1 MKIAIDAREFKK
13 GANTGLRAILYDF
26 LSHSGGGRHEFVF
39 FCNQQTD
46 LDAIPSPGEKV
57 VLRERITFF
66 WDQFTLPR
74 AIKESGADVFFSP
87 YVKTPFWR
95 VCPYVNAISDIIP
108 LVVSRYGGVTGFLE
122 KVHFYIYSFVCG
134 HRAVK
139 IVTLS
144 NNARAKVCKVF
155 SIRPEK
161 IKVVYPSV
169 DLGTFSSQEASR
181 EKEIIANY
189 ELDEPYILYSGN
201 FKPHKNLERLI
212 TAFALL
218 PRETR
223 DKYRLLLVGGSRKEM
238 PAMERRIRLTN
249 IPGRIIAVGNLPH
262 GDISV
267 FMKKAS
273 LFVFPSLAEGF
284 GIPPLEA
291 LALGTPVAASN
302 IAPMTEVLGDA
313 AVFFDPHDPVE
324 MSKAIKRI
332 LSGGERRDGF

>member
-144 NNARAKVCKVF
+144 NNSRAKVCKVF

-181 EKEIIANY
+181 EKEIIATS

-223 DKYRLLLVGGSRKEM
+223 DKYRLLLVGGSQKE
-238 PAMERRIRLTN
+238 
-249 IPGRIIAVGNLPH
+249 
-262 GDISV
+262 
-267 FMKKAS
+267 KKS
-273 LFVFPSLAEGF
+273 YYWDKKS
-284 GIPPLEA
+284 
-291 LALGTPVAASN
+291 
-302 IAPMTEVLGDA
+302 
-313 AVFFDPHDPVE
+313 
-324 MSKAIKRI
+324 
-332 LSGGERRDGF
+332 